1 MPMKSNPE
9 TKRQVTKKD
18 EDLYSMFEACLE
30 MYARGYRFSNIDI
43 DKSLATEFR
52 VLPDDLKTIIPPFTT
67 VDGLGANV
75 AKSIVEARQQGE
87 FLSKEDLLNRTQLSQ
102 TLMRKLEVLGTL
114 EGMQEENQL
123 SLF

>member
-1 MPMKSNPE
+1 MCIRDR

-67 VDGLGANV
+67 CLLYTSSANWLTRCWKRRSPT
-75 AKSIVEARQQGE
+75 ANLCMTKGW
-87 FLSKEDLLNRTQLSQ
+87 KYP
-102 TLMRKLEVLGTL
+102 G
-114 EGMQEENQL
+114 
-123 SLF
+123 

>member
-1 MPMKSNPE
+1 M
-9 TKRQVTKKD
+9 
-18 EDLYSMFEACLE
+18 
-30 MYARGYRFSNIDI
+30 
-43 DKSLATEFR
+43 LA
-52 VLPDDLKTIIPPFTT
+52 DDLKTIIPPFTT